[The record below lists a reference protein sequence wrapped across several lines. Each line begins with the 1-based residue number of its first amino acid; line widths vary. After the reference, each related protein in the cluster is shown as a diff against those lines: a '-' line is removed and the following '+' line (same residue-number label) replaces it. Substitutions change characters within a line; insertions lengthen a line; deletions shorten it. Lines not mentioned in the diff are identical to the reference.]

1 LHCRQGCS
9 ELLLVEQVT
18 SFQVPRDG
26 KYKVEIKGYPEAK
39 VKSTKISQHLQIVE
53 IICEDVNGIF
63 VNVLNFLGTLDLC
76 KITINSAFT
85 LQLYVLIYIRNMVE
99 TQYAVLVKF
108 MHMW

>member
-1 LHCRQGCS
+1 MQM
-9 ELLLVEQVT
+9 
-18 SFQVPRDG
+18 
-26 KYKVEIKGYPEAK
+26 KGHPDASAK
-39 VKSTKISQHLQIVE
+39 SNKISQHLKIVE
-53 IICEDVNGIF
+53 INCEDVNERF
-63 VNVLNFLGTLDLC
+63 LNVLNFFGALNIC

>member
-1 LHCRQGCS
+1 M
-9 ELLLVEQVT
+9 T
-18 SFQVPRDG
+18 SFQELQDG